1 MPSVGI
7 LLGFALVAL
16 IIALT
21 PGPNVI
27 YILSRSISQGRNA
40 GLISLGGVTLGLS
53 FYLLCTVSGIT
64 ALMLAFPYAY
74 DALRVGGT
82 VYLLYLAWQM
92 LKPGCSFLSQVRS
105 MQKDSPGKLLVM
117 GFVTSLL
124 NPSVAIL
131 YLSLLPQ
138 FIDRS
143 KGSVFAQSIVLG
155 MIHIGACLIV
165 NASLAV
171 ASEAVRVFF
180 ARRPAWQ
187 LLQQWVIGSM
197 FLGLVVRMVMGT
209 HK

>member
-1 MPSVGI
+1 MPNVYTLS
-7 LLGFALVAL
+7 GFALVAF

-27 YILSRSISQGRNA
+27 YILSRSISQGRKA
-40 GLISLGGVTLGLS
+40 GLISLGGVTLGLF
-53 FYLLCTVSGIT
+53 FYLLCTAFGIT

-74 DALRVGGT
+74 DALRVGGA
-82 VYLLYLAWQM
+82 VYLLYLAWQI
-92 LKPGCSFLSQVRS
+92 LKPGCSVLSQVRP
-105 MQKDSPGKLLVM
+105 MEKDSHGKLLVM

-155 MIHIGACLIV
+155 MVHVGACVIV

-171 ASEAVRVFF
+171 ASAAVRVFF

-197 FLGLVVRMVMGT
+197 FLGLAVRMVMGT